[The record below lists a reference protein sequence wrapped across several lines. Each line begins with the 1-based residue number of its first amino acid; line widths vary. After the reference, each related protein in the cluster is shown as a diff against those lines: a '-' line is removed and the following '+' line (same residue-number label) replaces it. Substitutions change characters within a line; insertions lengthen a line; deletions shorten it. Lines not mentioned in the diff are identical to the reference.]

1 MLGVKILEAQM
12 PDFERI
18 TDDLSVELAETPE
31 EKAYA
36 RGVIDGKSK
45 ARWEAA
51 MLIAA
56 AILIINIIRVYA

>member
-1 MLGVKILEAQM
+1 M

-36 RGVIDGKSK
+36 RGVIDGKNN
-45 ARWEAA
+45 ARWEAVI
-51 MLIAA
+51 LIAA
-56 AILIINIIRVYA
+56 AILIINAIRFCA